1 MFTEIAQK
9 YNVDFEFEI
18 TFRGPRRGRR
28 QADDE
33 NTDVQIDVV
42 YTSKAESAVTDS
54 EVLRQNT
61 SESTKNGTNK
71 AFAESD
77 GSLVDNSEEIEIT
90 KSSAE
95 TENILNQT
103 TLKTTTIEKNENC
116 NFTPFLGIQCSG

>member
-33 NTDVQIDVV
+33 NTDVQIDVN
-42 YTSKAESAVTDS
+42 YTSKSESSVT
-54 EVLRQNT
+54 EPETLRQNM

-90 KSSAE
+90 KSSAR
-95 TENILNQT
+95 TEEIIKET
-103 TLKTTTIEKNENC
+103 TLKTTTINGKE
-116 NFTPFLGIQCSG
+116 NFTPFVGTQSSG